1 MKKGF
6 KRTFVI
12 GAAFAVTSSLSGCGL
27 YATPPDMQHKEL
39 TPVVTSVSGVDAI
52 EAFGLEFSVGD
63 RVVQHVFLDH
73 DEITVSEDTRLFLG
87 KEYKAAISAE
97 TGEKILPEVYVAYY
111 IAPYTYDPD
120 EKKKPEGN
128 FAYSEGPVTS
138 DNEWVITRIVI
149 KDPTVTVFGHGIGSD
164 PERIDGTLQFRG
176 FSIEVVGERHVARRD
191 DITIMYG
198 RGEINLSPGDAE

>member
-6 KRTFVI
+6 KRTFVL

-27 YATPPDMQHKEL
+27 YATPPDMQHKDP
-39 TPVVTSVSGVDAI
+39 TPVVTTVSGVDAL
-52 EAFGLEFSVGD
+52 ESFGLEFAVGD
-63 RVVQHVFLDH
+63 RVVKHVFRDH

-111 IAPYTYDPD
+111 IAPYTYNPN

-138 DNEWVITRIVI
+138 DDEWVITRIVI
-149 KDPTVTVFGHGIGSD
+149 TDPTVTVFGHGIGSD
-164 PERIDGTLQFRG
+164 PERIDATLQFRG
-176 FSIEVVGERHVARRD
+176 FSIDIVGELHVAHRYD
-191 DITIMYG
+191 VKIMYG
-198 RGEINLSPGDAE
+198 RGEIRLYPEDVK